1 MRIILSLI
9 IWVAIV
15 GGLWG
20 YTQGRLY
27 LKGGPVQNILPEMEL
42 SERSF
47 ALGITPT
54 FSVEKDPFSLDVDQN
69 DNQGFQ
75 VSVNGKVVPLPPD
88 ELKQGQML
96 IIPDMDNIAVG
107 LNEIYVQA
115 SPPVQAGD
123 IEHGVRILLLEEDAI
138 VADKTFWS
146 RSGSLVTGTLVFNL
160 EQKEQDHDH

>member
-1 MRIILSLI
+1 
-9 IWVAIV
+9 
-15 GGLWG
+15 
-20 YTQGRLY
+20 
-27 LKGGPVQNILPEMEL
+27 
-42 SERSF
+42 
-47 ALGITPT
+47 
-54 FSVEKDPFSLDVDQN
+54 
-69 DNQGFQ
+69 
-75 VSVNGKVVPLPPD
+75 
-88 ELKQGQML
+88 ML

>member
-27 LKGGPVQNILPEMEL
+27 LKGDPVQNILPEMEL

-75 VSVNGKVVPLPPD
+75 VSVNGKIVPLP
-88 ELKQGQML
+88 LM
-96 IIPDMDNIAVG
+96 
-107 LNEIYVQA
+107 
-115 SPPVQAGD
+115 S
-123 IEHGVRILLLEEDAI
+123 
-138 VADKTFWS
+138 
-146 RSGSLVTGTLVFNL
+146 
-160 EQKEQDHDH
+160 